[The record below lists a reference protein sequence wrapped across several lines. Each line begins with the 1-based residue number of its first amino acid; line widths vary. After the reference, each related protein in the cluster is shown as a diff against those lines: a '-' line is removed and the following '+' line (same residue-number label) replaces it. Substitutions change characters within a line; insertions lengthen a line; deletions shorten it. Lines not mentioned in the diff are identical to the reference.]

1 MVERVEPPPEPVLR
15 SVALPPGP
23 DAARMRFTLRQL
35 EYFVAA
41 GDSGSVRLAAER
53 VNISQPS
60 VSAAIAHL
68 EDEFG
73 VQLFVRH
80 HAQGLS
86 LTPQGQRLL
95 REARALLAHAEEIS
109 AVASELSEGVAGS
122 LAVGFLVSVAPLIIP
137 EVVRGFGAIHE
148 RVQLEVVE
156 DHHRGLMDGLRHG
169 RLSAAVTYDLDLPP
183 EATFEPLVALPPY
196 VLLPANHR
204 FAARSS
210 LTLAELADEPYVLL
224 DLPQSREYF
233 LGLFLHERL
242 DPKVVAGSPH
252 TEVVRSLVGAG
263 HGFGLANLRPRNRAA
278 LDGSALAYV
287 PLDSRY
293 RPLTLGL
300 ATLESARKPRALV
313 AFEEYCRAHIHAGH
327 VPGMTEQ

>member
-1 MVERVEPPPEPVLR
+1 MNLPRDPLPRPVLR
-15 SVALPPGP
+15 SAALPSGP
-23 DAARMRFTLRQL
+23 DPARMRFTLRQL

-41 GDSGSVRLAAER
+41 GESGSVRLAAER

-68 EDEFG
+68 EAEFG

-109 AVASELSEGVAGS
+109 AIASELSEGVAGS
-122 LAVGFLVSVAPLIIP
+122 LAVGFLVSVAPLVIP
-137 EVVRGFGAIHE
+137 EIVRGFAAAHE
-148 RVQLEVVE
+148 RVRLEVVE

-169 RLSAAVTYDLDLPP
+169 RLSAVITYDLDVPT
-183 EATFEPLVALPPY
+183 EVAFEPLVALPPY
-196 VLLPANHR
+196 ALLPAGQP
-204 FAARSS
+204 FAGRES
-210 LTLAELADEPYVLL
+210 LTLAELSNEPYVLL

-233 LGLFLHERL
+233 LGLFLHEGL
-242 DPKVVAGSPH
+242 EPKVVSGSPH

-278 LDGSALAYV
+278 LDGSPLAYV
-287 PLDSRY
+287 ALHSRY
-293 RPLTLGL
+293 RPLTLGI
-300 ATLESARKPRALV
+300 ATLESARKPRALRV
-313 AFEEYCRAHIHAGH
+313 FEAYCRAHIHAGH
-327 VPGMTEQ
+327 VPGMTES

>member
-1 MVERVEPPPEPVLR
+1 M
-15 SVALPPGP
+15 STGP

-53 VNISQPS
+53 VNISQAS
-60 VSAAIAHL
+60 VSAAISHL
-68 EDEFG
+68 EEEFG

-86 LTPQGQRLL
+86 LTPQGERLL
-95 REARALLAHAEEIS
+95 RESRALLAHAEEIS

-122 LAVGFLVSVAPLIIP
+122 LAVGFLVTVAPLLIP
-137 EVVRGFGAIHE
+137 EILRGFAAVHE
-148 RVQLEVVE
+148 RVRLEAVE

-169 RLSAAVTYDLDLPP
+169 KLSAAITYDLDVPP
-183 EATFEPLVALPPY
+183 EAAFEPLVALPPY
-196 VLLPANHR
+196 VLLPADHR
-204 FAARSS
+204 FAGRAS
-210 LTLAELADEPYVLL
+210 LSLAELADEPYVLL

-242 DPKVVAGSPH
+242 EPTVVAGSPH
-252 TEVVRSLVGAG
+252 TEVVRALVGAG

-313 AFEEYCRAHIHAGH
+313 AFEDYCRAHIHKDH
-327 VPGMTEQ
+327 VPGMTE